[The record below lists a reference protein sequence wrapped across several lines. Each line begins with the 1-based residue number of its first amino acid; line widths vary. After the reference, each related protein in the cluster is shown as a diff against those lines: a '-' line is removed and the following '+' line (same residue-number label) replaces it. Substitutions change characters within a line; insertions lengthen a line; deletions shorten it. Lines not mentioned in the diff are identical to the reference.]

1 MVDLARDLKKVR
13 RVAVSLFILFVVLTS
28 SIAVLVAFTP
38 DLKTATIYEDHEPM
52 YIDGEDA
59 FLDFE
64 HAVNGSGTSDDP
76 FIIEN
81 LRIAVSND
89 VGIQINDTDTFTI
102 IRNCSFEPADRIY
115 RYYSSDGYGKTGIR
129 LVNASNVRVEH
140 SSFDGLE
147 NGVAVEGDP
156 AKRSTDMAVSGCIFL
171 ACWNGIFLS
180 DADDSLIEYCNMRYM
195 VNCPVLLERCED
207 SVIAFNDLEGFG
219 AFIPYDRPKY
229 GSGAVAASNCSD
241 VSIHDNLIW
250 GGASF
255 TYYYEAVEIY
265 DSTLISITNNTL
277 GNSGRYDLR
286 VIRSSM
292 VNVTDNYLAYC
303 KGMYFNSSSECSISR
318 NSFVE
323 GCHEALVSASHLSDS
338 LISSNVMRGSL
349 GFHLEYSDNCTLQEN
364 LLDGSGYRDLANC
377 VWVSGENISVLRNI
391 VLGGTDGVQVR
402 GEDIIVEGN
411 IISGVGVYS
420 KGGLLASSCNRLII
434 TDNKIFDTTPVDTRY
449 GGLCLEYSSNVT
461 LARNNLTYGASFWS
475 ARQVDVHDNTFTMPA
490 RLYLYE
496 STPVADGIRIV
507 HNNFHYSLVT
517 ISGNPWVI
525 WNDTYPAGGNY
536 WSLYEGEDLM
546 SGEDQDQPEP
556 DGIGDE
562 PYAIDY
568 RNNDSYPLMEPIEFI
583 DEAAPI
589 TFALT
594 SGAVGY
600 RCWFKSN
607 VSVKL
612 TSSDNFAG
620 VVTTLFRLDGEAWQT
635 YASAIEISGEGDHVL
650 EYYSVDGVG
659 NEEDSHFMTL
669 RIDSHAPVPDDGI
682 RSEYRFEETITAIIP
697 AGFSDQVSGVSRTT
711 VGTSGETAYDTL
723 FHPAEVLVELRE
735 GIRTIYISAMDMAG
749 NEQSVAVQ
757 LEASITYDRNPL
769 SADGPYGPLLLLVLI
784 ADIVIMIP
792 MLVFAS
798 RLRTREFKYRPSR
811 SQEPHQRDKAY
822 DVEDGYTKY
831 MKKL

>member
-1 MVDLARDLKKVR
+1 VVDLAKDLKKVR
-13 RVAVSLFILFVVLTS
+13 VIAVSLFTLFVVLTS
-28 SIAVLVAFTP
+28 SIAVLIAFTP
-38 DLKTATIYEDHEPM
+38 DLKTATIYEDHEPI
-52 YIDGEDA
+52 YIDGDDVTS
-59 FLDFE
+59 DFGDT
-64 HAVNGSGTSDDP
+64 VTGSGTQGNP

-81 LRIAVSND
+81 LRIAVSSD
-89 VGIQINDTDTFTI
+89 VGIQINDTNTFTI

-115 RYYSSDGYGKTGIR
+115 RYYSPDGYGKTGIR
-129 LVNASNVRVEH
+129 IVNASNVRVEH

-147 NGVAVEGDP
+147 NGIAVEGNP
-156 AKRSTDMAVSGCIFL
+156 AKRSTDVAVSGCIFL
-171 ACWNGIFLS
+171 ACSNGIFLS

-195 VNCPVLLERCED
+195 VSCPVLLERCQD
-207 SVIAFNDLEGFG
+207 SVIAFNSLEGFG

-250 GGASF
+250 GGASY

-277 GNSGRYDLR
+277 ANSGRYELR
-286 VIRSSM
+286 VVRSSG
-292 VNVTDNYLAYC
+292 VTVTDNYLEYS

-318 NSFVE
+318 NSFAE
-323 GCHEALVSASHLSDS
+323 RCYEARLSASHLSNS
-338 LISSNVMRGSL
+338 LISSNVMNGCL
-349 GFHLEYSDNCTLQEN
+349 GFRLEYSDNCTLKEN
-364 LLDGSGYRDLANC
+364 LLYVSGYQDLANS

-402 GEDIIVEGN
+402 GKDITVEGN

-420 KGGLLASSCNRLII
+420 KGGLVASSCNRLII
-434 TDNKIFDTTPVDTRY
+434 TDNKIFDTFPVDTRY

-475 ARQVDVHDNTFTMPA
+475 ARHIDVHDNTFTMPA
-490 RLYLYE
+490 RLYMYE

-507 HNNFHYSLVT
+507 HNNFHYSQVT

-536 WSLYEGEDLM
+536 WSLHEGEDLM
-546 SGEDQDQPEP
+546 SGEDQDQPDP

-594 SGAVGY
+594 AGEVGY

-612 TSSDNFAG
+612 TSSDNYAG

-635 YASAIEISGEGDHVL
+635 YASAIEISGEGNHVL
-650 EYYSVDGVG
+650 EYYSVDDVG

-669 RIDSHAPVPDDGI
+669 RIDSHAPVPDDDVK
-682 RSEYRFEETITAIIP
+682 SDYRFEETVTAIIP
-697 AGFSDQVSGVSRTT
+697 AGFSDQGSGISRTT
-711 VGTSGETAYDTL
+711 VGTSGESAFDTP
-723 FHPAEVLVELRE
+723 FHPTEVLVELRE
-735 GIRTIYISAMDMAG
+735 GLRTIYISAMDMAG
-749 NEQSVAVQ
+749 NERSVAVR
-757 LEASITYDRNPL
+757 LEASIRYDRDPL
-769 SADGPYGPLLLLVLI
+769 NAEGPYGPLLLLALI
-784 ADIVIMIP
+784 ADIVIMVP

-798 RLRTREFKYRPSR
+798 RLRTREFKYRPR
-811 SQEPHQRDKAY
+811 RPQEPGDRDKAY